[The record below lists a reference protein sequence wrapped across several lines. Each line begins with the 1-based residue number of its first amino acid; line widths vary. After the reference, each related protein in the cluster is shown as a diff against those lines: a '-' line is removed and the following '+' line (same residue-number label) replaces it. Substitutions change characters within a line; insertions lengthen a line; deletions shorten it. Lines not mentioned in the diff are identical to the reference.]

1 MVTEQMAAN
10 DHESFHLLQISESAS
25 DSLPDL
31 DLVTL
36 NTQHKKKKVRL
47 KRRERNSNTNRPHPI
62 SSSKPLDDES
72 VGWPGPGWL
81 VPGLCCWNLQ
91 CVMVVVSVSSVLM
104 VLVMSYITT
113 QLHTRI
119 VDLEHQLRMKI
130 SDDDSKSVPEKLQL
144 LDSRIESIIS
154 NQTGTVE
161 SVMKLKQVLSS
172 IQSKID
178 GVSKTEV
185 QKEEGKIRNLLL
197 SVSGIK
203 QDIELLSN
211 ISRSNEESINNITNI
226 LASFNITTSPNTSK
240 PNKSQVSS
248 QWEPL
253 HTGRP

>member
-1 MVTEQMAAN
+1 
-10 DHESFHLLQISESAS
+10 
-25 DSLPDL
+25 
-31 DLVTL
+31 
-36 NTQHKKKKVRL
+36 
-47 KRRERNSNTNRPHPI
+47 
-62 SSSKPLDDES
+62 
-72 VGWPGPGWL
+72 
-81 VPGLCCWNLQ
+81 
-91 CVMVVVSVSSVLM
+91 
-104 VLVMSYITT
+104 
-113 QLHTRI
+113 
-119 VDLEHQLRMKI
+119 MKI

-154 NQTGTVE
+154 NQTGTME
-161 SVMKLKQVLSS
+161 SVIKLKQVLSS
-172 IQSKID
+172 IQSKVD

-185 QKEEGKIRNLLL
+185 QKEEGKIRNLIL

-226 LASFNITTSPNTSK
+226 LASFNITTSLNTSK